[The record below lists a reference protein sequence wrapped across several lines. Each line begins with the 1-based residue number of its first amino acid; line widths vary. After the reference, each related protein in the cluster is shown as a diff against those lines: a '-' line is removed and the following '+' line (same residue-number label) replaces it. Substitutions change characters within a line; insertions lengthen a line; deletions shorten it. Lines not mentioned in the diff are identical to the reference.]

1 MGFLAHR
8 LAITHC
14 TDYCVLLDL
23 QQICSK
29 ISPLGCSRS
38 PDVRRPSDN
47 SPHPSRSLH
56 LELIIGRKM
65 PYEYGKLWS
74 RTSQQSRLSL
84 RGRARRQRSSGR
96 SPADLE
102 GSAPRCP
109 VGTFGGGVE
118 HHHCAV
124 DRGPGAVNV
133 LAKILVVRRVQSTE
147 MSRSLTTAV
156 QSERTRRRSPRA
168 LTSPA
173 SWIARQTMAI
183 SRSRWSCRRRG
194 ARCSQIWA
202 GPQSRRSGW
211 SSIGCSCCR
220 DGAVAHRVSPTAI
233 ERRDIKRSWSIT
245 TELGEIG
252 PAWRI
257 ISTG

>member
-1 MGFLAHR
+1 MVANIATESSL
-8 LAITHC
+8 
-14 TDYCVLLDL
+14 
-23 QQICSK
+23 
-29 ISPLGCSRS
+29 
-38 PDVRRPSDN
+38 
-47 SPHPSRSLH
+47 PSRSSSST
-56 LELIIGRKM
+56 EV
-65 PYEYGKLWS
+65 E
-74 RTSQQSRLSL
+74 
-84 RGRARRQRSSGR
+84 RAQ
-96 SPADLE
+96 PADLE

-147 MSRSLTTAV
+147 MSRSLSTAV

-220 DGAVAHRVSPTAI
+220 DGAVAHGVSPTAI

-257 ISTG
+257 HFYWVTLLHISRPLHRSGSTTL

>member
-14 TDYCVLLDL
+14 TDYCALLDL
-23 QQICSK
+23 QQICAK

-38 PDVRRPSDN
+38 PGVRRPSDN

-96 SPADLE
+96 SGRPRRVCSSMPRRYLWRRRRAPSLRCRPRSGCGGPPCPIDRDVALALNCRPIRAHPP
-102 GSAPRCP
+102 SLAPRL
-109 VGTFGGGVE
+109 
-118 HHHCAV
+118 
-124 DRGPGAVNV
+124 D
-133 LAKILVVRRVQSTE
+133 L
-147 MSRSLTTAV
+147 
-156 QSERTRRRSPRA
+156 
-168 LTSPA
+168 
-173 SWIARQTMAI
+173 ARQTMAI

-220 DGAVAHRVSPTAI
+220 DGAVAHGVSPTAI